1 MMSGLLTFFGMSAAS
16 GAAFITATIEPEDM
30 DADALGGLCLGAI
43 AASAVILTLARF
55 A

>member
-1 MMSGLLTFFGMSAAS
+1 MMQALLTFFGLSAAGS
-16 GAAFITATIEPEDM
+16 AAAITATIEPEDM